1 MSTPT
6 VIRHVHL
13 PGITPF
19 AYAQALQQ
27 HLVSQ
32 FLTHKAAI
40 SAINPPH
47 PLPAAPLPTIITFT
61 PKPVYTTG
69 RREHDTLSPS
79 QRELLTAPMIPLRP
93 PSRPRALPYVPEIVP
108 TLRGGQTT
116 FHGPGQLVVYP
127 ILDLKTQFPLFPK
140 GISVRCYVHLL
151 EQTTIN
157 WLTWWQVVGIR
168 TENPGVWDESG
179 ERKIAALGVHLRR
192 NITSYG
198 VGLNIN
204 TDLRWFER
212 IVACGL
218 VGKGVTNVEELRK
231 EKGIEMKKKQMG
243 RVYKHTGFHWANG
256 FAKGLY
262 GEDGGWMVKKFR
274 VEELGFEEEDLE
286 RILKLRESPEVE
298 VV

>member
-1 MSTPT
+1 M
-6 VIRHVHL
+6 
-13 PGITPF
+13 
-19 AYAQALQQ
+19 
-27 HLVSQ
+27 
-32 FLTHKAAI
+32 
-40 SAINPPH
+40 
-47 PLPAAPLPTIITFT
+47 
-61 PKPVYTTG
+61 
-69 RREHDTLSPS
+69 TL
-79 QRELLTAPMIPLRP
+79 LRP
-93 PSRPRALPYVPEIVP
+93 KRPTPARPYVPEIVP

-116 FHGPGQLVVYP
+116 FHGPGQLVIYP
-127 ILDLKTQFPLFPK
+127 ILDLKTPFPLFPK

-218 VGKGVTNVEELRK
+218 AGKGVTNVEELRK
-231 EKGIEMKKKQMG
+231 ERGIEEWFAAKKKKKKEKQQK
-243 RVYKHTGFHWANG
+243 RSVYKDTGFHWANG

-262 GEDGGWMVKKFR
+262 GEDGGWMVKKFK
-274 VEELGFEEEDLE
+274 VEGLGFEEEDLE
-286 RILKLRESPEVE
+286 RILKLKESPEVE

>member
-1 MSTPT
+1 
-6 VIRHVHL
+6 
-13 PGITPF
+13 
-19 AYAQALQQ
+19 
-27 HLVSQ
+27 
-32 FLTHKAAI
+32 
-40 SAINPPH
+40 
-47 PLPAAPLPTIITFT
+47 
-61 PKPVYTTG
+61 
-69 RREHDTLSPS
+69 
-79 QRELLTAPMIPLRP
+79 
-93 PSRPRALPYVPEIVP
+93 
-108 TLRGGQTT
+108 
-116 FHGPGQLVVYP
+116 
-127 ILDLKTQFPLFPK
+127 
-140 GISVRCYVHLL
+140 VHLL

-231 EKGIEMKKKQMG
+231 DKGIEEWFVVKKNDQKRG
-243 RVYKHTGFHWANG
+243 VYKNTGFHWANG

-262 GEDGGWMVKKFR
+262 GEDGGGMVKKFK

-286 RILKLRESPEVE
+286 RILKLKVSPEVE